1 MSDNKRENR
10 FGGLKTQLAERT
22 ETVAKTGRLSERFGK
37 SKEQDNT
44 ETSTTL
50 QTELAKT
57 EMYQILINPE
67 LDPKEK
73 AEKIAALLTF
83 NKEDLEANPKSIAQN
98 KAIISQLMTDF
109 KNFNVQLMELI
120 RDNPLS
126 ELGLDIDKVFEKY
139 HELVNSR
146 SDLDEKL
153 VQIDDALRDHGGF
166 EGLVKALHSAK
177 DKQIERDAKKS
188 SLESSTSAVGLITGD
203 VRAHDAT
210 IATLTA
216 SIAESESDTFLFF
229 KGAKKAEI
237 AQQRKRLEEAKVQ
250 REIKNAELS
259 EKKSSLESE
268 ARDYQAFV
276 SDNDFLLHERI
287 LEILDVGSED
297 FKDQIRRLAQLTID
311 YIGDTDKIL
320 SGSKEQIAL
329 LLGRGL
335 KVLTM
340 IQNTGEQS
348 SILLEG
354 LTMAQGRN
362 GEILSGL
369 EKEKEGLSGIEA
381 LKHQKTSVALNQHIT
396 DTSSSVKSAAL
407 ISQELGKTETSQ
419 VAFVG
424 RLQEGLADAEEQH
437 LVSVGSASMTG
448 VATLSRVESFA
459 AAIPGLIAKGQYAQ
473 DSRYALGELHK
484 EFERALSAKMAG
496 NSNITDFTDTL
507 REIRESMQDRNDLDM
522 QIATERKN
530 LIDNMIAETDRLAKA
545 NESALSI
552 EATVNKELYG
562 SKSAPVSGGG
572 GTPQGAVLRMVM

>member
-1 MSDNKRENR
+1 MSEGRENR

-22 ETVAKTGRLSERFGK
+22 ETLKDTTRLRERFGK
-37 SKEQDNT
+37 SREQDNT
-44 ETSTTL
+44 QSKL
-50 QTELAKT
+50 QTELT
-57 EMYQILINPE
+57 RSEMYKVLIDPDLE
-67 LDPKEK
+67 PKEK

-83 NKEDLEANPKSIAQN
+83 NKEDLESNPQSIAEN
-98 KAIISQLMTDF
+98 KAIITQLMTDF

-126 ELGLDIDKVFEKY
+126 ELGLDIDKVFAKY
-139 HELVNSR
+139 HDLVNGR

-153 VQIDDALRDHGGF
+153 GQIDKALEDHGGF

-177 DKQIERDAKKS
+177 DKQIERDQMQAG
-188 SLESSTSAVGLITGD
+188 LTASTGVVDGITGD
-203 VRAHDAT
+203 IRGIDAT

-216 SIAESESDTFLFF
+216 TIAENESDTFLFF

-237 AQQRKRLEEAKVQ
+237 AEQRKRLEQAKID
-250 REIKNAELS
+250 REVKTIELTD
-259 EKKSSLESE
+259 KKGILQNDV
-268 ARDYQAFV
+268 AAYQSFL
-276 SDNDFLLHERI
+276 SDNDFQLHERI
-287 LEILDVGSED
+287 LEILDVGSEG
-297 FKDQIRRLAQLTID
+297 FKEQIRQLAQLTID
-311 YIGDTDKIL
+311 YIGDTDNIL

-329 LLGRGL
+329 LLERGL

-354 LTMAQGRN
+354 LTIAQGRN
-362 GEILSGL
+362 GGILSEL
-369 EKEKEGLSGIEA
+369 EHTKEGLSGIEA
-381 LKHQKTSVALNQHIT
+381 LKHQKVSTALNQHIT

-496 NSNITDFTDTL
+496 NSSITGFTDTL

-522 QIATERKN
+522 QIATERKS

-562 SKSAPVSGGG
+562 TPASAATGGG
-572 GTPQGAVLRMVM
+572 GGGVPKGAVLRMVM